1 MKGNLIEINNR
12 TWEILRIVLLGSRKI
27 ATVQFFDTSRKR
39 IDLTEYT
46 LDEEKKVWKKT

>member
-12 TWEILRIVLLGSRKI
+12 TGEILRVTLLGFRKI

-46 LDEEKKVWKKT
+46 WDEEKKVWKKT